1 MSAYS
6 LLDDADADAGAGADD
21 GILRILIVGVVNVST
36 NIAAQQQHQQ
46 QHQAEIKNRRE
57 DAETRSLRRGKNLA
71 CGGSLKYSA
80 CCLYGTNVYLSSFA
94 LLLAF
99 FVEDCFTTQR
109 SGSGALR

>member
-6 LLDDADADAGAGADD
+6 LLDDADADAGAGAGADD

-71 CGGSLKYSA
+71 CGGSHR
-80 CCLYGTNVYLSSFA
+80 GMIEV
-94 LLLAF
+94 
-99 FVEDCFTTQR
+99 
-109 SGSGALR
+109 

>member
-46 QHQAEIKNRRE
+46 KHQAEIKNRRE
-57 DAETRSLRRGKNLA
+57 DAETRSLRRGKNLE
-71 CGGSLKYSA
+71 YSA
-80 CCLYGTNVYLSSFA
+80 CRLYGTNVYLSSFA